1 MNPRSLLRVAFALA
15 CMLAAPLAA
24 RGQGFVVDRWPHQRI
39 APAPMPIGHAYE
51 VREVNL
57 DARIRDQVAEVQV
70 SQTFHNPGSIQIEA
84 EYLFPLPEEGAVQ
97 NFVLLVD
104 GKELPGRLMAKDEA
118 RRIYE
123 EIVRTRRDPALLEYM
138 GRGLYRSSVF
148 PIPPGADRK
157 LTMRYTQVCKRD
169 RDVVEFSYPF
179 SNQKFTA
186 KPIDRLKLSL
196 RLESRDSLKSLYCPT
211 YDTVISRPTDHE
223 ATVSFEQRHTIPTT
237 DFRLIY
243 TLAEGAV
250 GATVL
255 SYRPTESEDGYFV
268 LLASPRVRVSTDR
281 RPPKTVVF
289 VLDRSGSMAGKKI
302 EQARNAL
309 RFVLNNLRDDDTFNI
324 IAYDDRVE
332 TFKPELQACR
342 YSSRTRDEA
351 VRFIDNIRE
360 GGGTNI
366 DEGLKAALGMIHD
379 DSRPSYVLFLT
390 DGLPTVGETRETAI
404 AANGKSS
411 NRYRARIFAFGV
423 GYDVNARLLDRLSG
437 GNSGTSEYVKPDEDI
452 ESHVARFYGR
462 MTSPALADIRMELTG
477 TDINRVYPRDLPDL
491 FEGNQLVVAGRYRGA
506 GNSTVRISGKVN
518 GERQTFEFPTELA
531 STGRGSGHAFV
542 ETLWATRRVG
552 DLIDQIDMNG
562 SNKELIDELVAI
574 STKYG
579 ILTPY
584 TSFLADER
592 VPLGA
597 VAANVR
603 LATESLQELSKVSG
617 EAGVAQRH
625 AKQSFMAANQAA
637 TPASSDQ
644 LSLDARLATSA
655 PAAAAPARLGRGA
668 AAGTGMGG
676 MMMGGRGNS
685 YGVPAG
691 GGMGGMGPGQ
701 QGQQPVQNQA
711 AANVRRIG
719 TKTFFRKGNAW
730 LDSSLKD
737 ADEKKAKVVQQ
748 FSDAFFELARNQK
761 PEFNQYLTFEEP
773 VTVSLEGQVYRF
785 EQAPR

>member
-1 MNPRSLLRVAFALA
+1 MNPRSLRRLVFAA
-15 CMLAAPLAA
+15 VCVVIAAPAAA
-24 RGQGFVVDRWPHQRI
+24 RAQGIIIDRWPRPPI
-39 APAPMPIGHAYE
+39 RPAPMPMPIGRAYE
-51 VREVNL
+51 VREVAL

-179 SNQKFTA
+179 STQKFTA
-186 KPIDRLKLSL
+186 KPIDRLKLTL

-211 YDTVISRPTDHE
+211 YDAAIARPTDHE
-223 ATVSFEQRHTIPTT
+223 ATVSFEQRQTIPTA

-243 TLAEGAV
+243 SLAEGAV
-250 GATVL
+250 GASVL
-255 SYRPTESEDGYFV
+255 SYRPSESEDGYFL

-332 TFKPELQACR
+332 TFKPELQR
-342 YSSRTRDEA
+342 YGSGARDEA
-351 VRFIDNIRE
+351 IRYVDNIRE
-360 GGGTNI
+360 GGSTNI
-366 DEGLKAALGMIHD
+366 DAALKAALGMIHD

-390 DGLPTVGETRETAI
+390 DGLPTAGEVRETAI
-404 AANGKSS
+404 AADGKAA
-411 NRYRARIFAFGV
+411 NKYRARVFAFGV

-452 ESHVARFYGR
+452 EAHVARFYGR
-462 MTSPALADIRMELTG
+462 MTSPALADVKIELTG
-477 TDINRVYPRDLPDL
+477 TDVNRVYPRDLPDL
-491 FEGNQLVVAGRYRGA
+491 FEGNQLVIAGRYR
-506 GNSTVRISGKVN
+506 NSGKATVRVSGKVS

-531 STGRGSGHAFV
+531 HSGGGSGHAFV

-552 DLIDQIDMNG
+552 DLIDQIDLNG
-562 SNKELIDELVAI
+562 ANKELVDELVAI

-597 VAANVR
+597 VTANSR
-603 LATESLQELSKVSG
+603 RAGENLRELSVVTG
-617 EAGVAQRH
+617 ESGVAQRRE
-625 AKQSFMAANQAA
+625 KQAFMLADRAAS
-637 TPASSDQ
+637 TPAASEP
-644 LSLDARLATSA
+644 AIVAHA
-655 PAAAAPARLGRGA
+655 PAGAGAGGFVTLGREPAQTAKARQRGF
-668 AAGTGMGG
+668 GG
-676 MMMGGRGNS
+676 M
-685 YGVPAG
+685 G
-691 GGMGGMGPGQ
+691 GGMGGMSGGIRGTAPAKPAHDQ
-701 QGQQPVQNQA
+701 
-711 AANVRRIG
+711 AANVRRVG

-730 LDSSLKD
+730 VDSALKAD
-737 ADEKKAKVVQQ
+737 DEKKAKVVVQ
-748 FSDAFFELARNQK
+748 FSDAFFELARTQK